1 MTQFHKKT
9 IFAKSFFIHVW
20 HGSTYAYDIDHVSA
34 FLLVGEPLALDK
46 LLRRREKFAKGGFSI
61 QGIISLLLKY
71 FVFHV
76 IF

>member
-1 MTQFHKKT
+1 M
-9 IFAKSFFIHVW
+9 S
-20 HGSTYAYDIDHVSA
+20 YAYDIDHVSA

-46 LLRRREKFAKGGFSI
+46 LLRLREKFAKGGFSI

>member
-1 MTQFHKKT
+1 MALHMPLCYV
-9 IFAKSFFIHVW
+9 IYVYIC
-20 HGSTYAYDIDHVSA
+20 YDIDHVSA